1 MKICIVGGG
10 SAGWMSATTFVR
22 CLDAE
27 VTLIESSNIDVS
39 GVGESTLGKIQT
51 WIDLVGIREDEI
63 DFIRETGATLKHS
76 IKFTDFLE
84 KGSGSFHYPFGD
96 EPLIHPQN
104 WWDFKCN
111 SPKDFLDRSYG
122 EEVNPLGLLAERGKF
137 DMNSEY
143 AYHFDAIKFGQF
155 LRKKYCTEVNHIL
168 GEVIDCELGESGI
181 KSLKVGSDKGFKSYD
196 IEADLFIDCTGFK
209 SLLLGQFLQE
219 PYISYESLLPNDSA
233 WATHI
238 SYVDKEKMCP
248 YTECTAINNGW
259 VWKIPLWDSI
269 GTGYVNSSK
278 HISHEDAKQEFIDHL
293 GTSDCEFIHI
303 PMKIG
308 RYKRTWV
315 KNVVAIGLSGGFIEP
330 LESNGLFT
338 VHQNLLALYKTLR
351 RGKVSQLL
359 KDFYNK
365 GMNVNF
371 DTFADFVAV
380 HYAFTK
386 RTDTS
391 YWKDIFNKEY
401 DNMGLETFER
411 YGFILYAYELYRDNK
426 YQHLSSGFHYI
437 AASMGLIPFVEEN
450 NDSSE
455 VEKMIDIY
463 DQWNQRCESKP
474 TMYEFL
480 KENVYNNT

>member
-1 MKICIVGGG
+1 M
-10 SAGWMSATTFVR
+10 
-22 CLDAE
+22 
-27 VTLIESSNIDVS
+27 
-39 GVGESTLGKIQT
+39 
-51 WIDLVGIREDEI
+51 
-63 DFIRETGATLKHS
+63 
-76 IKFTDFLE
+76 
-84 KGSGSFHYPFGD
+84 
-96 EPLIHPQN
+96 
-104 WWDFKCN
+104 
-111 SPKDFLDRSYG
+111 
-122 EEVNPLGLLAERGKF
+122 
-137 DMNSEY
+137 
-143 AYHFDAIKFGQF
+143 
-155 LRKKYCTEVNHIL
+155 
-168 GEVIDCELGESGI
+168 
-181 KSLKVGSDKGFKSYD
+181 
-196 IEADLFIDCTGFK
+196 
-209 SLLLGQFLQE
+209 
-219 PYISYESLLPNDSA
+219 
-233 WATHI
+233 
-238 SYVDKEKMCP
+238 
-248 YTECTAINNGW
+248 
-259 VWKIPLWDSI
+259 WKIPLWDSI
-269 GTGYVNSSK
+269 GTGYVYSSK

-380 HYAFTK
+380 HYAFTQ

-401 DNMGLETFER
+401 DNMGLDTFER

-450 NDSSE
+450 NDS
-455 VEKMIDIY
+455 
-463 DQWNQRCESKP
+463 
-474 TMYEFL
+474 
-480 KENVYNNT
+480 

>member
-1 MKICIVGGG
+1 M
-10 SAGWMSATTFVR
+10 
-22 CLDAE
+22 
-27 VTLIESSNIDVS
+27 
-39 GVGESTLGKIQT
+39 
-51 WIDLVGIREDEI
+51 
-63 DFIRETGATLKHS
+63 
-76 IKFTDFLE
+76 
-84 KGSGSFHYPFGD
+84 
-96 EPLIHPQN
+96 
-104 WWDFKCN
+104 
-111 SPKDFLDRSYG
+111 
-122 EEVNPLGLLAERGKF
+122 LAERGKF

-196 IEADLFIDCTGFK
+196 TEADLFIDCTGFK
-209 SLLLGQFLQE
+209 SLLLGQFLKE
-219 PYISYESLLPNDSA
+219 PFISYEHLLPNDSA

-269 GTGYVNSSK
+269 GTGYVYSSK

-380 HYAFTK
+380 HYAFTQ

-401 DNMGLETFER
+401 DNMGLDTFER